1 MNKILK
7 GNFEGYLWKS
17 NATQP
22 EVFYD
27 RTEITL
33 DDNLNPFY
41 IEGQLWDK
49 SSKKSVNI
57 RFVDGEYLV
66 KEWTVTDDEL
76 SGEAK
81 YVEQKSFYP
90 NRMEEVD
97 NRMEKVDKLLFLQYW
112 KEVEDPY
119 INVFKKL
126 VPAQLVFVG
135 FGRKEDKK

>member
-1 MNKILK
+1 MDKILA

-17 NATQP
+17 DATQP
-22 EVFYD
+22 VVFYEKS
-27 RTEITL
+27 EITL
-33 DDNLNPFY
+33 DDNVTPFY

-49 SSKKSVNI
+49 SSKRSISI

-90 NRMEEVD
+90 NRME
-97 NRMEKVDKLLFLQYW
+97 NVDKLLFLQYW

-119 INVFKKL
+119 INDFKKL

-135 FGRKEDKK
+135 LKRKEGEK

>member
-1 MNKILK
+1 MDKILA

-17 NATQP
+17 DATQP
-22 EVFYD
+22 VVFYEKS
-27 RTEITL
+27 EITL
-33 DDNLNPFY
+33 DDNVTPFY

-49 SSKKSVNI
+49 SSKRSISI

-90 NRMEEVD
+90 NRME
-97 NRMEKVDKLLFLQYW
+97 NVDKLLFLQYW
-112 KEVEDPY
+112 KEVDDSY
-119 INVFKKL
+119 CNDFKKL

-135 FGRKEDKK
+135 LKRKEGKK

>member
-17 NATQP
+17 NATHP
-22 EVFYD
+22 DVFYD
-27 RTEITL
+27 RTEIML
-33 DDNLNPFY
+33 DDSVTPFY

-49 SSKKSVNI
+49 SSKKSVSI

-76 SGEAK
+76 SVEAK
-81 YVEQKSFYP
+81 YVEQKSFFP
-90 NRMEEVD
+90 

-119 INVFKKL
+119 INDFKKL

-135 FGRKEDKK
+135 LKRKEGEK